1 MPLIPVLLPSGQL
14 HLRNDPAAP
23 SLADGLSQRLSEAF
37 ARGPSAMLLTLGAA
51 EVATALPVDW
61 GFWRDFAVRYLT
73 ALRHLP
79 DLAEEGARAVPLQ
92 PAELATLAL
101 TVPPMAGGEYAD
113 GGVLAQLWQELDA
126 ALPAVSAGDAQT
138 WLAKQHPS
146 WHAVGRIHL
155 NLAELKKDPEL
166 PFAFLATY
174 TTRLSA
180 SARPQH
186 LGLGK
191 AVQEASARGDTL
203 GLLALLAPLQ
213 RAAEKSPWLAQLL
226 AQGQLYAPMRWT
238 AEQAFALLREVPV
251 LEAAGLVVRTPQ
263 SWHRGRPPR
272 PQVSVAIGS
281 VPGQGL
287 SAGALLDFAA
297 AVTLDGQ
304 PLNREELRGILAG
317 VDGLQLLRGQWVEV
331 DRQRLQAMLQ
341 HYDAVQ
347 ARAAEGGLSF
357 AEALRVLA
365 GAEAGAEPQNDVHA
379 RWSDVHAGP
388 WLEQLLSELRD
399 PQGHLAPADPGPE
412 LAARLRPYQRAGV
425 AWLQLLV
432 RLGLGACLADDMGLG
447 KTLQVLALL
456 RSLQRQGQSQGQESG
471 GAALAVVP
479 ASLIGNWLAEAQRF
493 APELTVRVAHASASP
508 QQLWQPSAAADLVL
522 TTYGTL
528 TRDERLRQ
536 FPWQLAVLDEAQ
548 AIKNPGARQTRAV
561 KQLLC
566 GARIAMTGTPVE
578 NRLGDLWSLMD
589 FLNPQLLGTSA
600 QFAKFCKQME
610 ASPAGYAPLRRL
622 VQPYLLRRKKSD
634 KSVIA
639 DLPDKTELQAFCGLS
654 KLQIAL
660 YQAAVEQ
667 LAAELQGNSQ
677 AAQLAE
683 EQEGAVQGGEEK
695 DQAMQRRGAILSYL
709 MRFKQICNHPSQWLG
724 DGGWQAEHSGKF
736 ARLREIAEVVA
747 ERQEKLLVFSQFRET
762 IAPLHALLQGVFG
775 RPGLMLHGDTPIRE
789 RSKLVAR
796 FQEDPEACFFVLS
809 LKAGG
814 TGLNLTAAGHVVHFD
829 RWWNPAVEDQAT
841 DRAYRIGQKRNVLVH
856 KFVCSGTVEER
867 IDQLIRDKRGLAQ
880 EVLQGGGESALTELS
895 DSDLLRLVRL
905 DLAALQSE

>member
-14 HLRNDPAAP
+14 HLRDDLAAP
-23 SLADGLSQRLSEAF
+23 PLADGAAQRLRAAF
-37 ARGPSAMLLTLGAA
+37 AGGSAHLLLTLGAA

-61 GFWRDFAVRYLT
+61 AFWRDFAVRYLT

-79 DLAEEGARAVPLQ
+79 DLAEEGVRSVPQ
-92 PAELATLAL
+92 PPAELASLAL
-101 TVPPMAGGEYAD
+101 TVPPMAGAEYAD
-113 GGVLAQLWQELDA
+113 ADLLARLWGELDA
-126 ALPAVSAGDAQT
+126 ALPALSQGDPQG
-138 WLAKQHPS
+138 WLARQHPS

-155 NLAELKKDPEL
+155 NLAELKKDPDL
-166 PFAFLATY
+166 PFAFMATY

-191 AVQEASARGDTL
+191 AVQEASAGGDTQA
-203 GLLALLAPLQ
+203 LLALLAPLQ
-213 RAAEKSPWLAQLL
+213 RAAEQSPWLAQLV
-226 AQGQLYAPMRWT
+226 AQGQLYAPVRWT
-238 AEQAFALLREVPV
+238 AEQALALLRELPV
-251 LEAAGLVVRTPQ
+251 LEAAGLVVRMPQ
-263 SWHRGRPPR
+263 SWQRGRPAR

-281 VPGQGL
+281 VPGAGL
-287 SAGALLDFAA
+287 SAGALLDFAV

-304 PLNREELRGILAG
+304 PLDAAELQRLLAG

-331 DRQRLQAMLQ
+331 DKKRLQAMLH

-365 GAEAGAEPQNDVHA
+365 GAESGAEQPAEPGA
-379 RWSDVHAGP
+379 RWSEVHAGP
-388 WLEQLLSELRD
+388 WLGQLLSELRD
-399 PQGHLAPADPGPE
+399 PQGKLAPADPGPQ
-412 LAARLRPYQRAGV
+412 LTARLRPYQQAGV

-456 RSLQRQGQSQGQESG
+456 RSLQRQGQG

-479 ASLIGNWLAEAQRF
+479 ASLIGNWLAEAERF
-493 APELTVRVAHASASP
+493 APELTVRVAHSSASP
-508 QQLWQPSAAADLVL
+508 QQLWQPGAAADLVL

-528 TRDERLRQ
+528 ARDERLRQ
-536 FPWQLAVLDEAQ
+536 FPWRLAVLDEAQ

-561 KQLLC
+561 KQLHC
-566 GARIAMTGTPVE
+566 QARIAMTGTPVE

-589 FLNPQLLGTSA
+589 FLNPQLLGTPA

-610 ASPAGYAPLRRL
+610 GSAQGYAPLRKL
-622 VQPYLLRRKKSD
+622 VQPYLLRRKKTD
-634 KSVIA
+634 RSVIA
-639 DLPDKTELQAFCGLS
+639 DLPDKTELQAFCALS

-660 YQAAVEQ
+660 YQAAVDL
-667 LAAELQGNSQ
+667 LASELQRNAPGDG
-677 AAQLAE
+677 LAD
-683 EQEGAVQGGEEK
+683 QPEGAAQGGEQK
-695 DQAMQRRGAILSYL
+695 DQAMQRRGVILSFL

-762 IAPLHALLQGVFG
+762 IAPLHALLQAVFG

-789 RSKLVAR
+789 RTKLVAR
-796 FQEDPEACFFVLS
+796 FQDDPEACFFVLS

-814 TGLNLTAAGHVVHFD
+814 TGLNLTAAAHVVHFD

-867 IDQLIRDKRGLAQ
+867 IDQLIGDKRILAQ
-880 EVLQGGGESALTELS
+880 EVLQGGGEGALTELS
-895 DSDLLRLVRL
+895 DSDLMRMVRL
-905 DLAALQSE
+905 DLGALQSE